1 MPYWLISVITDSG
14 YICLRFILTNFG
26 RKEIVFLFNFINYL
40 DMALNLVQRHQAILK
55 SIHQKKNVSIMGL
68 SSELD
73 VSSVTIRKDIR
84 LLEAK
89 NLVFRKHG
97 RAYLRP
103 GQGAETNARQ
113 QNLKFAERARI
124 GRAAAALLREHDS
137 VMLGAG
143 SCLWHLARCIPT
155 DLPLNLVTSSP
166 EISIELL
173 RCPLI
178 ETVQLAGSLT
188 RGSRSVA
195 GRYAELGIRDLNFD
209 VLFLEVAGID
219 ILHGVTMAQASEAQ
233 LVKQMLN
240 RAKKIV
246 VLIDSEK
253 LGQASFSKVATINQI
268 DHIITDKRAP
278 LHLTDQIRT
287 MGIEVTNV

>member
-1 MPYWLISVITDSG
+1 
-14 YICLRFILTNFG
+14 
-26 RKEIVFLFNFINYL
+26 
-40 DMALNLVQRHQAILK
+40 
-55 SIHQKKNVSIMGL
+55 MGL

-103 GQGAETNARQ
+103 GQSVETNARQ
-113 QNLKFAERARI
+113 NLNFAERARI
-124 GRAAAALLREHDS
+124 GRAAAGLLREHES

-143 SCLWHLARCIPT
+143 SCLWHLAMCIPT

-246 VLIDSEK
+246 VLIDSER

-268 DHIITDKRAP
+268 NHIITDKRAP
-278 LHLTDQIRT
+278 LHLTDQMRT